1 MEEGEDGKIA
11 IKKHRNGG
19 LCWGKR
25 IVCLGGMA
33 LAIFGDDGKVCC
45 HEPSEGMRA
54 EMRTV
59 RDAEENQAQVNR

>member
-1 MEEGEDGKIA
+1 MEEGEDGKIT

-25 IVCLGGMA
+25 IVSLGGKTI
-33 LAIFGDDGKVCC
+33 LQWRRAIFGDDGKVCC

-59 RDAEENQAQVNR
+59 RDA